1 MNAKTQ
7 SLIMV
12 AARVLMALLFIL
24 SGVGKIDNPEAIRG
38 YMEAMHLPAVLL
50 WPTVVF
56 EIGSGLLLIM
66 GFKTRIVGWMLAGY
80 CIVTAM
86 IFHTQ
91 FSDQVQMA
99 MFFKNVTMAGG
110 FLLLA
115 AVGAG
120 GLSVD
125 ARRNS
130 AQ

>member
-1 MNAKTQ
+1 
-7 SLIMV
+7 MV

-56 EIGSGLLLIM
+56 EIGSGLLLVM
-66 GFKTRIVGWMLAGY
+66 GFKSRIVAWLLAGY

-125 ARRNS
+125 ARRTS
-130 AQ
+130 TQ

>member
-12 AARVLMALLFIL
+12 ASRVLMALLFIL

-56 EIGSGLLLIM
+56 EIGSGLLLVM
-66 GFKTRIVGWMLAGY
+66 GFKSRIVAWLLAGY

-125 ARRNS
+125 ARRTS
-130 AQ
+130 TQ

>member
-12 AARVLMALLFIL
+12 ASRVLMALLFIL

-50 WPTVVF
+50 WPSVVF

-66 GFKTRIVGWMLAGY
+66 GFKTRIVALLLAGY
-80 CIVTAM
+80 CIVTAT

>member
-12 AARVLMALLFIL
+12 ASRVLMALLFIL

-50 WPTVVF
+50 WPSVVF

-66 GFKTRIVGWMLAGY
+66 GFKTRIVALLLAGY
-80 CIVTAM
+80 CIVTAT

-115 AVGAG
+115 VVGAG

-125 ARRNS
+125 ARRTS
-130 AQ
+130 TQ

>member
-56 EIGSGLLLIM
+56 EIGSGLLLVM
-66 GFKTRIVGWMLAGY
+66 GFKSRIVAWLLAGY

-125 ARRNS
+125 ARRTS
-130 AQ
+130 TQ

>member
-38 YMEAMHLPAVLL
+38 YMEAMQLPAVLL

-56 EIGSGLLLIM
+56 EIGSGLLLVM
-66 GFKTRIVGWMLAGY
+66 GFKSRIVAWLLAGY